1 MDNLQVRIKRPPTG
15 PDDFELVTAP
25 APRLTNGSFLCKA
38 RWLSIDPFLCAPP
51 GAPAPGQPKPGDL
64 VPALGVCEIIES
76 RHEVFGAGAF
86 VVLECGLQTLCVSD
100 GSHALDIHP
109 GQAPASTALGVLG
122 PPGRSAYFGL
132 LDLARLQPGETV
144 LVSAASNAAGS
155 MAGQTAIIKGARAI
169 GIAGSRDKSEWVV
182 RHGRFSACINY
193 RSESL
198 KARLKQ
204 LAPGGV
210 DVYFD
215 NSGGELLETIV
226 AGHHL
231 ARGARIVLNSV
242 RHTDAAELLR
252 RAGYSS
258 DVDGVRALRMNV
270 AEYESRR
277 AEFLRDAIAWYGA
290 GRVVSKEDIAVGL
303 ESAPVHL
310 FKAMRGENFGRALIK
325 I

>member
-1 MDNLQVRIKRPPTG
+1 MENVQVRIKRRPTG
-15 PDDFELVTAP
+15 PDDFELVTTP
-25 APRLTNGSFLCKA
+25 APMLTNGSFLCRA
-38 RWLSIDPFLCAPP
+38 RWLAIDPFVCEPP
-51 GAPAPGQPKPGDL
+51 DVATPGQPKPGDV

-76 RHEVFGAGAF
+76 RHEVFGTGAF
-86 VVLECGLQTLCVSD
+86 VVLECGLQALYVSD
-100 GSHALDIHP
+100 GRHALDIHP
-109 GQAPASTALGVLG
+109 GQAPASTALGILG

-132 LDLARLQPGETV
+132 LDLAQLQPRETV

-169 GIAGSRDKSEWVV
+169 GIAGSREKSEWVV

-198 KARLKQ
+198 KTRLKQ

-231 ARGARIVLNSV
+231 APGARIVLNSV

-252 RAGYSS
+252 RAGYPSGA
-258 DVDGVRALRMNV
+258 DRVRVLRMNV

-277 AEFLRDAIAWYGA
+277 TEFLRDAIAWYGA
-290 GRVVSKEDIAVGL
+290 GRIVCKEDIAVGL
-303 ESAPVHL
+303 ENAPGHL